1 MVRQTSRGKSAAARP
16 TAGPPRPLTSRGMS
30 AWPYHVTTSIPF
42 IQYAHIRCWIKNNC
56 ANCAL
61 KREIQW
67 FDDELF
73 THTCMTSPVK
83 RADVT
88 LSSEARGSKAR
99 SIVEYPKDCTW
110 PIKSQNTNMDLWWR
124 KSHQNHP
131 YIVDWR
137 PAFTVTPQCLDFSGP
152 RVLLHCSNERLEHY
166 AARGKPLWRH
176 SGLCDVINAQSNQN
190 KRAHPELSMH

>member
-1 MVRQTSRGKSAAARP
+1 MLFGYLKIDISVILCYRHLLYILLLYSRMWFIYLHQNYWYNRNTLWLRDMVRQTSRGKSAAARP

-30 AWPYHVTTSIPF
+30 AWPYRVTTSIPF

-88 LSSEARGSKAR
+88 CQVKPGGR
-99 SIVEYPKDCTW
+99 
-110 PIKSQNTNMDLWWR
+110 
-124 KSHQNHP
+124 
-131 YIVDWR
+131 R
-137 PAFTVTPQCLDFSGP
+137 PDPLLNIPRTAPGP
-152 RVLLHCSNERLEHY
+152 
-166 AARGKPLWRH
+166 
-176 SGLCDVINAQSNQN
+176 
-190 KRAHPELSMH
+190 